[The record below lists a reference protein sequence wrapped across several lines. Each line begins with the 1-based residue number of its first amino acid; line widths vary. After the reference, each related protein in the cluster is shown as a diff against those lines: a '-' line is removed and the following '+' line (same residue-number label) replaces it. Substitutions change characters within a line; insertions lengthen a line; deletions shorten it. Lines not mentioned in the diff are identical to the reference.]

1 MGKRRKRGGGKER
14 KRGNG
19 ERREGGGKEEM
30 RGGGKDA
37 TLVNRW
43 IGYCHM
49 IYFGILKIK
58 YKIVT
63 NKIYLEMPLF

>member
-1 MGKRRKRGGGKER
+1 
-14 KRGNG
+14 
-19 ERREGGGKEEM
+19 M